1 MSDELGTYL
10 DRLNGN
16 SLQYLENFKPWKN
29 TVTGKKSNIFFVWSF
44 IHLIQTN
51 EKLNNREDIAEALA
65 KRKIFRQVKM
75 IQTSSNIKFV
85 SIEFD
90 TFTTMETFRLE
101 RLSLKD
107 NSLATFIKSPRNIL
121 SSTSWINVPSATDEQ
136 LLTDF
141 FDQYVNL

>member
-16 SLQYLENFKPWKN
+16 SLQHLENFKPWKN
-29 TVTGKKSNIFFVWSF
+29 TVTGEKSNIFFIWSF

-121 SSTSWINVPSATDEQ
+121 SSTS
-136 LLTDF
+136 
-141 FDQYVNL
+141 